1 MQSKAQTKLFLMM
14 CIIGLMAACSPSK
27 QITVTSQPANA
38 EVYSGKTKVGQ
49 TPYTAKVKFKGAVD
63 PRYMLKKEGYIDTF
77 VVISK
82 KPKDKVNYDVEMRK
96 KETVE
101 IELVTYEPLQTNKG
115 VKLQRTV
122 KRSIAYLEI
131 IERSPNV
138 KSVTKVTANEDP
150 KSQIGEPV
158 ISPAGDAMV
167 YSMFIEEDKGSFS
180 NLWKQPIG
188 GIGRTRITF
197 GNNLD
202 LYPAFTDNGE
212 YIFFSSNRINP
223 NPTIWRVSSSGGG
236 GLTSITNTSAEDF
249 GVSLFPG
256 SDLMAYTSLP
266 IGANESQIW
275 TVSPTGT
282 LPTQLR
288 EGSFPH
294 VSPDGKKIL
303 FTRTDR
309 SVEYEQD
316 SVKSNPVQLWLM
328 NSDGSG
334 ETQMT
339 QNLDYSCVQPK
350 WSPDGRYIVY
360 ASNQGKDSRGKNNYD
375 IWMMKANGTGKTQ
388 LTTNGSWDDSP
399 CWSADGKRVYF
410 RSNRGGVWN
419 IWYFEPMLN

>member
-1 MQSKAQTKLFLMM
+1 MKLCNQSWRLALIAFVALWT
-14 CIIGLMAACSPSK
+14 ACSPSK
-27 QITVTSQPANA
+27 EITLSSTPGEAK
-38 EVYSGKTKVGQ
+38 VYQNNQEIGS
-49 TPYTAKVKFKGAVD
+49 TPYQTKLKFKGSVD
-63 PRYMLKKEGYIDTF
+63 PRFTLKKEGFLDTT
-77 VVISK
+77 VVITH
-82 KPKDKVNYDVEMRK
+82 KPKDKVNYAINLKK

-122 KRSIAYLEI
+122 KRSVAYLEI

-150 KSQIGEPV
+150 KTQIGEPV
-158 ISPAGDAMV
+158 LSPAGDAMV
-167 YSMFIEEDKGSFS
+167 YSMFLEEGNVSFS

-197 GNNLD
+197 GNNID
-202 LYPAFTDNGE
+202 LYPTFTDDGK

-223 NPTIWRVSSSGGG
+223 NPTIWRVSANGGG

-256 SDLMAYTSLP
+256 NELMAYTSLP
-266 IGANESQIW
+266 NGAYEPQIW
-275 TVSPTGT
+275 TVSPSGT

-294 VSPDGKKIL
+294 VSPNGEKIL

-309 SVEYEQD
+309 SVEYEG
-316 SVKSNPVQLWLM
+316 SGGTFNPVQLWM
-328 NSDGSG
+328 MGTDGSG

-339 QNLDYSCVQPK
+339 QNLDYSCIQPK
-350 WSPDGRYIVY
+350 WSPDGKYVVF
-360 ASNQGKDSRGKNNYD
+360 ASNQGKDSRGNNNYD
-375 IWMMKANGTGKTQ
+375 IWMMRADGTGKTQ